1 MAVHYEKGRLLAVFM
16 LLFYLGSFNTEGVK
30 KMHRNQPCNIQQVHS
45 GCFTKQ
51 TMFSVQNEPK
61 LLFSTVLTLLVLPL
75 WLWKS
80 LIFRWLSGNIACT
93 ILLPCLLSYARMME
107 QTRVA
112 LFFCTNIAQNKIN
125 ILLHSAGNSSCPDY
139 EGHNTLNNINFLPR
153 LKLPKYIL
161 LKTR

>member
-75 WLWKS
+75 
-80 LIFRWLSGNIACT
+80 
-93 ILLPCLLSYARMME
+93 
-107 QTRVA
+107 
-112 LFFCTNIAQNKIN
+112 
-125 ILLHSAGNSSCPDY
+125 
-139 EGHNTLNNINFLPR
+139 
-153 LKLPKYIL
+153 
-161 LKTR
+161 